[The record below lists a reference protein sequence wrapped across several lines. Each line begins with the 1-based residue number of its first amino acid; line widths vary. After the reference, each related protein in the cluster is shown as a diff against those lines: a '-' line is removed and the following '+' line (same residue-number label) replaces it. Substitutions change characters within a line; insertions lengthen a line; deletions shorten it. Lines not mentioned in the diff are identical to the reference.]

1 MQLST
6 TSRHKSPTATHSHS
20 AVPLAVYRKLAAELQ
35 TAEAMLE
42 SLNTHNQHLAKQNQ
56 QLRQEIDR
64 AVQSVLHLQQ
74 IADASA
80 ANQTYGYYPINSRP
94 ESSNLVTG
102 SSAQSGSYR
111 PSVQPSVLRGP
122 TPFPFKKPKS
132 IWSGKIST
140 TAEAGKYHRRSQ
152 LNGAVEAS
160 GWGLAVAIMLVV
172 LTAFGAGYVIVRP
185 LMPSR

>member
-6 TSRHKSPTATHSHS
+6 TSRHKSPTANHPNST

-42 SLNTHNQHLAKQNQ
+42 SLNAHNQHLAKQNQ
-56 QLRQEIDR
+56 QLRQEVDR

-74 IADASA
+74 VADASA
-80 ANQTYGYYPINSRP
+80 ANQTYGYYPTHKYR
-94 ESSNLVTG
+94 ESSRSRTKADP
-102 SSAQSGSYR
+102 SAVGG
-111 PSVQPSVLRGP
+111 PS
-122 TPFPFKKPKS
+122 PFPFKQPKS
-132 IWSGKIST
+132 IWSGKVLT
-140 TAEAGKYHRRSQ
+140 TEESGKYHRHSR

-172 LTAFGAGYVIVRP
+172 LSAFGAGYVIVRP